1 MDLNFAQDG
10 CCGGY
15 LHAEV
20 KHDNGLRSLVED
32 KGDGIYTVL
41 TMKGWMPH
49 VQLIEGMSRTDV
61 DAELERVAK
70 LML

>member
-1 MDLNFAQDG
+1 MNLTFSNDT

-20 KHDNGLRSLVED
+20 NHANGLRSIVED

-41 TMKGWMPH
+41 TMKGWMPY
-49 VQLIEGMSRTDV
+49 VSLIEEMSR
-61 DAELERVAK
+61 DAVNTELGRVAA
-70 LML
+70 LAL

>member
-1 MDLNFAQDG
+1 MDLTFKNDT

-20 KHDNGLRSLVED
+20 THANGLRSIVED

-41 TMKGWMPH
+41 TMKGWMPY
-49 VQLIEGMSRTDV
+49 VQLIENMNRAEV
-61 DAELERVAK
+61 EVELERVAA
-70 LML
+70 LVL